1 MQSTYPSK
9 KVYPYP
15 SNKGY
20 PILQKAKD
28 NNINIRIDKLFD
40 YIINRERE
48 ISEAFKT
55 NKDIEEFYKIIERL
69 EFNYTKESIRIL
81 NNENLEKLKIIIYCI
96 KEIFKSNKKKLLLRA
111 TRESLISV
119 YDNCKEFEYS
129 YKDTEKEINNFFD
142 YYYASVIKKLEI

>member
-40 YIINRERE
+40 YIINSRE
-48 ISEAFKT
+48 A
-55 NKDIEEFYKIIERL
+55 
-69 EFNYTKESIRIL
+69 RI
-81 NNENLEKLKIIIYCI
+81 
-96 KEIFKSNKKKLLLRA
+96 
-111 TRESLISV
+111 
-119 YDNCKEFEYS
+119 
-129 YKDTEKEINNFFD
+129 
-142 YYYASVIKKLEI
+142 

>member
-9 KVYPYP
+9 KVYPCP

-28 NNINIRIDKLFD
+28 NNINIRIDKLFN
-40 YIINRERE
+40 YIINRECE
-48 ISEAFKT
+48 ISEEFKT
-55 NKDIEEFYKIIERL
+55 NKDIEEFYEIIERL

-96 KEIFKSNKKKLLLRA
+96 KEIFKSNGVRIDIW
-111 TRESLISV
+111 THFMRECI
-119 YDNCKEFEYS
+119 
-129 YKDTEKEINNFFD
+129 IN
-142 YYYASVIKKLEI
+142 YVH